1 METFKNTNGNQ
12 IDLSKIGTKFR
23 NEKSISGYDFSV
35 VKSALQKYI
44 RRNNVDMALK
54 MLMELYCF
62 DYVEGGKRILTNGL
76 HRLQIIFLEDIGC
89 GNIKLW
95 NNLMEWFD
103 IIYNERK
110 KENRNRDVEILN
122 LKKIVVNLCNSRKIR
137 CGSYMNTISIINKK
151 HYTKIV
157 NCKYIDNF
165 DGLYN
170 LDQLNLF
177 LKEKS
182 WKSIVILRQ
191 LLYNL
196 DELKR
201 KEKVEMAMGLNC
213 VLKKY
218 INNDYLDYSK
228 QWKTDI
234 GKLKEGYLLY
244 FVPLC
249 DYLYGSD
256 ELQLIEEHDEFDAK
270 WDANTIGN
278 IELDD
283 YVYDKHVKNAKNRS
297 SEYFAIVSS
306 IVEPESKN
314 VKLPKEF
321 EIIYKWLK
329 MEKQDILDLNSNS
342 GKKKKIWNFPDT
354 ESKLDFICRAQL
366 VTSMHKTDTY
376 YVKGVDMNKEQI
388 WLVKG
393 PFIEKNEIKAFIKYQ
408 KLKRKMGLNYVKSYL
423 IKMKVDRWPERPG
436 IGMRHKFK
444 VDDYGYFMMSKS
456 IIKMNELVV
465 IEHPGSKKWGPT
477 NVIDLKKFSVN
488 LYDLNDKQMVDYLNN
503 IGFRLKYNIGDL
515 ADRNFIVVGDRVY
528 SVDENK
534 KKSGVINLLNEF
546 KKNKYK
552 YFCDRFELLKS
563 EMKEECVGIIETTIQ
578 TF

>member
-1 METFKNTNGNQ
+1 
-12 IDLSKIGTKFR
+12 
-23 NEKSISGYDFSV
+23 
-35 VKSALQKYI
+35 
-44 RRNNVDMALK
+44 MALK

-110 KENRNRDVEILN
+110 KENRNRDLEILN

-137 CGSYMNTISIINKK
+137 CGSYMNTISIINKM

-170 LDQLNLF
+170 LEQLELF

-201 KEKVEMAMGLNC
+201 KEKVEMAIGLNC

-408 KLKRKMGLNYVKSYL
+408 KLKRQMGLNYVKSYL

-488 LYDLNDKQMVDYLNN
+488 IYDLNDKQMVDYLNN

-534 KKSGVINLLNEF
+534 KKSSVINLLNEF